1 MSSAA
6 KKGGLDMAFVR
17 WRGGCSQLIATVYED
32 GRSRQITL
40 ANLPDFYVTES
51 TKNHV
56 AQKFPKIRVD
66 WAAVDQELA
75 RGLSESL
82 KESTPHKHLDYATV
96 EHYLRQ
102 WANEAETAK
111 RSNDA
116 TSLRLAADALTRWR
130 ADFYWSSQLGSNN
143 PPQV

>member
-1 MSSAA
+1 
-6 KKGGLDMAFVR
+6 MAFVR

-40 ANLPDFYVTES
+40 ANLPDFYVSEG
-51 TKNHV
+51 TKHYV
-56 AQKFPKIRVD
+56 AQKFPKLNVD

-75 RGLSESL
+75 RGLSGSL
-82 KESTPHKHLDYATV
+82 KDSTPHKHLDYAAV

-111 RSNDA
+111 RANDA
-116 TSLRLAADALTRWR
+116 TTLRLAADALTRWR
-130 ADFYWSSQLGSNN
+130 AEFYWSNQLGFNN

>member
-1 MSSAA
+1 
-6 KKGGLDMAFVR
+6 MAFVR

-40 ANLPDFYVTES
+40 TNLPDFYVSES
-51 TKNHV
+51 TKHHV
-56 AQKFPKIRVD
+56 AQKFPKINVD
-66 WAAVDQELA
+66 WVAVDRELA
-75 RGLSESL
+75 KGPSGSL
-82 KESTPHKHLDYATV
+82 KESTPQKHLDYADV

-111 RSNDA
+111 RGKDV
-116 TSLRLAADALTRWR
+116 TSLRIAANVLTRWR
-130 ADFYWSSQLGSNN
+130 AEFYWSNQLGSSS